1 MVRETAIPSPENR
14 CQIAPEKNRAIP
26 RRTRQ
31 LQGVPNNFNGSEE
44 TMTTAKY
51 DRTMTVREAAAHL
64 SLSISTLNKLCSTGC
79 GPVYFKLGR
88 AVRYD
93 PHDLDQWLVAHRVG
107 STSETTLSYRAAK
120 TGV

>member
-1 MVRETAIPSPENR
+1 M
-14 CQIAPEKNRAIP
+14 
-26 RRTRQ
+26 
-31 LQGVPNNFNGSEE
+31 L
-44 TMTTAKY
+44 
-51 DRTMTVREAAAHL
+51 TVREAAAHL
-64 SLSISTLNKLCSTGC
+64 SLSISTLNKLRCTGF

-93 PHDLDQWLVAHRVG
+93 PDDLDQWLAVHRVG